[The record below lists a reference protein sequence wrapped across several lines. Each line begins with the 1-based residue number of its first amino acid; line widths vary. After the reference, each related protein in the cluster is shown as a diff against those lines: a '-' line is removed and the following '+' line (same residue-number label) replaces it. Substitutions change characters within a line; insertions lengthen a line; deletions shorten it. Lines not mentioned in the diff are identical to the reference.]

1 MKFGPDSDKK
11 NAWRPDDTCDFCGG
25 WRPSRFLEAIAQG
38 CEVTPTDKS
47 YKLYIDVPDPDAGK
61 MRIYGSSNSVE
72 KPSGEGWERWSN
84 ERALAEGGG
93 WLEKD
98 EEENWMLI
106 GPTPAFKTMKV
117 YTNHFSEAQA
127 VAFVELC
134 ETGKTKFKFPGH
146 LYRPLAFGEYKDAI
160 TRKLA
165 EIKKAK
171 FDAAKAAE
179 STGQPPEGQTPPT
192 E

>member
-1 MKFGPDSDKK
+1 MKFGPDS
-11 NAWRPDDTCDFCGG
+11 NQRNEWRADDTCSFCGG

-72 KPSGEGWERWSN
+72 KPSGDGWERWDN
-84 ERALAEGGG
+84 ARAKADG
-93 WLEKD
+93 WGEKD
-98 EEENWMLI
+98 DPDDNWMLI
-106 GPTPAFKTMKV
+106 GPTPALKTMKC

-134 ETGKTKFKFPGH
+134 ETGKVKFKFPGH
-146 LYRPLAFGEYKDAI
+146 LYRPLAFGEYRDAI
-160 TRKLA
+160 TRKLT

-179 STGQPPEGQTPPT
+179 STGQPTDPEKPPT